1 MRIRTVSLVAASLVM
16 VMLAAGTVAIVALTG
31 SGEQG
36 AAVAGAP
43 IVDEEPAPIVESQ
56 EPEPSATPD
65 DAPTAADQPTAE
77 SPDPTTP
84 APRGTAGAGGTDR
97 PASEPTRS
105 PSSRPSSPSTP
116 SSPTPTSPASPSPSP
131 TPAQQ
136 QPATLGDLLTAILGG

>member
-65 DAPTAADQPTAE
+65 DAPTAADPTAE
-77 SPDPTTP
+77 SPDTTTP
-84 APRGTAGAGGTDR
+84 TPGATAGAGGTDR

-116 SSPTPTSPASPSPSP
+116 SSPAPTSPASPSPSP